1 MTKKSVCSDKNI
13 PLICFHSESS
23 KVHDVAFLQNLRSS
37 LFGHKATP
45 LHNWDSSAHVL
56 INVKR
61 KTCASLKTVS
71 SYDSSQSDNDNH
83 QSIKIY
89 MDIFHL

>member
-1 MTKKSVCSDKNI
+1 M
-13 PLICFHSESS
+13 
-23 KVHDVAFLQNLRSS
+23 AFLQNLRSS

-45 LHNWDSSAHVL
+45 LHNLDSSAHVL
-56 INVKR
+56 INLKR

-83 QSIKIY
+83 QSIKDLYGHFSFIEDLAEY
-89 MDIFHL
+89 RFLQRIAVDYGSP